1 MRNQFLTLLA
11 VSTSVNATNPSLVPR
26 QYCDPGHKL
35 CAGGC
40 VPSSYTCCAP
50 AIVGACRPGTYC
62 YTGQDNRP
70 GCCPIGDTCL
80 MGGKPGTVDDGKGG
94 PLDNS
99 GLNEDIDLNPADYGP
114 GGRYIGHGNSD
125 PSTDYGPPDQYNN
138 NGASDQYGG
147 GGYGPPDQY
156 NNNGASDQ
164 YGGGGYGQ
172 SDYSNNGAS
181 DQYGGG
187 GYGQSDQYSNNGASD
202 QYGGY
207 GQPDQSGDYGYS
219 EDTGEYEDHAVAS
232 NRIDGTVAYLVAIAI
247 ALLL

>member
-1 MRNQFLTLLA
+1 
-11 VSTSVNATNPSLVPR
+11 
-26 QYCDPGHKL
+26 
-35 CAGGC
+35 
-40 VPSSYTCCAP
+40 
-50 AIVGACRPGTYC
+50 
-62 YTGQDNRP
+62 
-70 GCCPIGDTCL
+70 

-147 GGYGPPDQY
+147 GGYGQPDQY

-172 SDYSNNGAS
+172 SD
-181 DQYGGG
+181 
-187 GYGQSDQYSNNGASD
+187 QYSDNGASD

-207 GQPDQSGDYGYS
+207 GQSDQSGDYGYG